1 MKRTILASVA
11 MLALITGTALA
22 TTIPSTTADYL
33 SSRPMISGRVVSVND
48 HQMVVD
54 TDQGEQVTLEVDWRT
69 MAPRDLAPDMV
80 VRTEFLALE
89 DCHFYAQRITAVRDG
104 MPADRLQAYA
114 NTRDSE
120 AAIARNASASGNNA
134 RNYGRNDSRPYGWSY
149 NSYVSQNPASAAGPS
164 PRQDA
169 NYPGRI
175 VSATPA
181 SGAYHF
187 STHPMISGEV
197 VSVNDHQLVVN
208 TYQGQQVGMVMDSR
222 TLVPGKVAP
231 GTLVRAEFAGMNDG
245 RYYAKRVSVIRSS
258 AASREQAFAHT
269 RDSDAVIAQNTTDCG
284 CYANMASAASAYQEP
299 PPYREIAKP
308 APVAAVSEPA
318 PVPVYEEPTLPQTAS
333 HQPLIALCGL
343 LALGAAGTLRLTRG
357 RRRA

>member
-1 MKRTILASVA
+1 MKHTIVAAVA
-11 MLALITGTALA
+11 MLSLITGTALA

-33 SSRPMISGRVVSVND
+33 SSRPMISGKVVSVND

-89 DCHFYAQRITAVRDG
+89 ECHFYAQRITAVRDG
-104 MPADRLQAYA
+104 MPTDRLQAYA
-114 NTRDSE
+114 NTRDSD

-149 NSYVSQNPASAAGPS
+149 NGNVSQYAASAPGPS

-169 NYPGRI
+169 SYPGRI
-175 VSATPA
+175 MSATPA

-187 STHPMISGEV
+187 STHPMISGQV

-231 GTLVRAEFAGMNDG
+231 GTLVRAEFAGMKDG
-245 RYYAKRVSVIRSS
+245 RYYAKRVNVIRSS
-258 AASREQAFAHT
+258 VASREQAFAHT
-269 RDSDAVIAQNTTDCG
+269 RDSDAVIAENTTDCG
-284 CYANMASAASAYQEP
+284 CYSNMASAASAYQEP
-299 PPYREIAKP
+299 PPIAYREIAKP
-308 APVAAVSEPA
+308 EPVVAVNEPA
-318 PVPVYEEPTLPQTAS
+318 PVVEEATLPQTAS
-333 HQPLIALCGL
+333 NQPLIALCGM
-343 LALGAAGTLRLTRG
+343 LAFGAAGTLMLTR
-357 RRRA
+357 RLRRA